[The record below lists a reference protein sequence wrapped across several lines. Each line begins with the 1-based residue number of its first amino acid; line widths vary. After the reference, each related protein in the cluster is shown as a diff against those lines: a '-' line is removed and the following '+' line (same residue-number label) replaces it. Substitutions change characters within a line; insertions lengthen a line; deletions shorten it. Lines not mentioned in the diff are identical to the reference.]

1 MPFLKA
7 LNNLIF
13 MRISMDILEKIIQ
26 KRRED
31 LNVLGAGFGFDIP
44 KERRREITP
53 FLKEKGVILEIKRKS
68 PTKGNIAPNL
78 NAFETAQIY
87 AENNARAISVLTER
101 HFFGGSL
108 IDLMDTARAVDT
120 LNLKQ
125 KPAILRKDFLLT
137 EKEIEVSYLFGADAI
152 LLIARILE
160 KEELLKLIQ
169 KAQHFNL
176 SVLLEIREEDDLNKL
191 QFLLENNHFKNIVV
205 GVNARDLKTFQ
216 MDLLYPLKIKSQI
229 HQDFSQLPIVFESG
243 ILSESAAALPALL
256 GFHGIL
262 LGEAAAQNPQNAR
275 IFTKTFETTP
285 KSKVGDFYQHFIKR
299 NSAPL
304 IKICG
309 LTNIEDTQNIL
320 NYNPDFLGF
329 VLAKKSKRIIT
340 KSFLKECAEKLDFK
354 NTKRIG
360 VIADENEIPLAVECV
375 KENLIDA
382 IQFHNISIPLLN
394 NADFYHIPRFPV
406 AIMKNE
412 NDLNKIQDFFKKG
425 FPRVLIDSGEGS
437 GKAIHQNLILSA
449 KKIMPLFLAGGMNNE
464 NIGFILKEYAPD
476 LIDLASGLEQSPGIK
491 DFFKIKQ
498 FFQLL
503 NKK

>member
-1 MPFLKA
+1 
-7 LNNLIF
+7 
-13 MRISMDILEKIIQ
+13 MDILEKIIQ

-53 FLKEKGVILEIKRKS
+53 FLKEKGIILEIKRKS
-68 PTKGNIAPNL
+68 PSKGNIAPNL
-78 NAFETAQIY
+78 NAFETAQVY

-108 IDLMDTARAVDT
+108 IDLMDAARAVDT

-125 KPAILRKDFLLT
+125 KPAILRKDFLFNA
-137 EKEIEVSYLFGADAI
+137 EDIEIAYRAGADAVLI
-152 LLIARILE
+152 IARILSE
-160 KEELLKLIQ
+160 NEILNLFKTAES
-169 KAQHFNL
+169 FGL
-176 SVLLEIREEDDLNKL
+176 SVLFEVRENEDLNKL
-191 QFLLENNHFKNIVV
+191 RFVLNKNDFKNIVV
-205 GVNARDLKTFQ
+205 GVNARDLKTFA

-229 HQDFSQLPIVFESG
+229 HQDFPQLPIVFESG

-406 AIMKNE
+406 VIMKNE